1 MGRLAG
7 MGGCFVGGR
16 VGGRLGGGGTL
27 VMSRGEVGKVWK
39 VEMEAWEW
47 VE

>member
-1 MGRLAG
+1 MLGR
-7 MGGCFVGGR
+7 
-16 VGGRLGGGGTL
+16 GGTS